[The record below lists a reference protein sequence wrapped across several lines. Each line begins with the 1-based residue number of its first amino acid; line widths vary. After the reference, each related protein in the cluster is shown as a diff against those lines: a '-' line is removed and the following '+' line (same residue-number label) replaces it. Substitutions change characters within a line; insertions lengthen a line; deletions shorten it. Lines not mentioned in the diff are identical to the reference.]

1 MMRKHKQSSPY
12 SLPRCANQY
21 LHVVA
26 SAGVALQVVDH
37 VQEVDGA
44 SGVGRQ
50 CETVAVQRQRDAPQG
65 ADLHVRRKV
74 VAPGID
80 FQRHR
85 KEARARSEA
94 QAENHGQR

>member
-1 MMRKHKQSSPY
+1 MLSKQSSPY

-21 LHVVA
+21 LYVVA

-37 VQEVDGA
+37 VQKVDGA

-50 CETVAVQRQRDAPQG
+50 RETVAVRRQRDAAQG
-65 ADLHVRRKV
+65 ADLRQRREV
-74 VAPGID
+74 VAPGED

-85 KEARARSEA
+85 KEAGARPEA
-94 QAENHGQR
+94 QAQDYHQR